1 MNLTRLCWRQLCTEL
16 ELWNR
21 RCGFVLRRI
30 SPSANTLSFL
40 CLPVIFCMG
49 LNPNPQNSDNTM
61 FSAAMHSFLQW
72 NVEKAGQDQSNGT
85 RFPHHTPATGPPS
98 PYVIL
103 PLDTLGPSTAAFSS
117 REPISRPCQ
126 TISRP
131 RREARWLPVTVPGES
146 RGLFLAGTVL
156 HRKGVAPAGGVL
168 TCSCRST
175 LRRVADG

>member
-1 MNLTRLCWRQLCTEL
+1 
-16 ELWNR
+16 
-21 RCGFVLRRI
+21 
-30 SPSANTLSFL
+30 
-40 CLPVIFCMG
+40 
-49 LNPNPQNSDNTM
+49 
-61 FSAAMHSFLQW
+61 MHSFLQW

-131 RREARWLPVTVPGES
+131 RREARWLPVTVPVES
-146 RGLFLAGTVL
+146 RGLFLAGTPGTSQAQKGSCPGRRGLDLQLPLNLEARRRWLTGLRYRRLGGLPLQL
-156 HRKGVAPAGGVL
+156 HRLVPCPPSSASSP
-168 TCSCRST
+168 TRP
-175 LRRVADG
+175 